1 LGEFNLNSIRIG
13 IIGTGYVGL
22 MNGLGLADFG
32 FNVTC
37 GDVDGCKI
45 NGLSEGRLPIYE
57 PGLGEVFERVLGLE
71 RIRFTCDIETLVKE
85 SHVIFICVGTPPKK
99 DGSADLKYVWEVAQD
114 IGKYIDSYKVVVD
127 KSTVPVGTAR
137 KVREKIQKEL
147 EARGMKIDFDVV
159 SNPEFLR
166 EGKALHDFT
175 HPDRV
180 IIGSDSQKATEIMKK
195 VFSPLKL
202 NEVPFVFTTPET
214 AEIIK
219 YASNAFLATKI
230 AFINEMATL
239 CETVGGDVKK
249 VSKAMGMD
257 GRISDKFLHPGPGYG
272 GSCFPKDTRALADI
286 ARNNG
291 SESLVIS
298 SVIKSNERQK
308 MRMVEKVKRAFP
320 EGLESRKI
328 AVLGLSFKPETD
340 DVRESPSLVIIPELL
355 KCGALIKA
363 YDPKGI
369 PQTKLALQ
377 NFESRITYCEDEYE
391 TCKDA
396 DAVLIVTDWN
406 QFRSMDLSKIREIMK
421 GDWFFDLR
429 NIYTPEEVEKMGFY
443 YEGVGT
449 RRKEPGNIE

>member
-1 LGEFNLNSIRIG
+1 MEKIKIG
-13 IIGTGYVGL
+13 IVGTGYVGL
-22 MNGLGLADFG
+22 VNGLGFADFG
-32 FNVTC
+32 FTVTC

-45 NGLSEGRLPIYE
+45 DSLNKGNIPIYE
-57 PGLGEVFERVLGLE
+57 PGLSEVFHRVKSLERVH
-71 RIRFTCDIETLVKE
+71 FTCDIQSLVEE
-85 SHVIFICVGTPPKK
+85 SDVIFVCVGTPPGE
-99 DGSADLKYVWEVAQD
+99 DGSADLKYVWEVARD
-114 IGKYIDSYKVVVD
+114 IGKYMNDYKVVVD

-137 KVREKIQKEL
+137 EVRKLVQEEL
-147 EARGMKIDFDVV
+147 DSRNRNIPFDVV

-180 IIGSDSQKATEIMKK
+180 VVGTESEKATEIMKRIYA
-195 VFSPLKL
+195 PMKL
-202 NEVPFVFTTPET
+202 NEIPFVFTTPET
-214 AEIIK
+214 AELIK
-219 YASNAFLATKI
+219 YAANAFLATKI
-230 AFINEMATL
+230 AFINEMANL
-239 CETVGGDVKK
+239 CEAVGGDVKK
-249 VSKAMGMD
+249 VAKAMGMD

-355 KCGALIKA
+355 KCAALIKA